1 MSNSK
6 QSHPYH
12 LVEPSPWP
20 LLGSISAL
28 VLAIGA
34 IMFMH
39 KINFGEWVIWYC
51 HFFVILTMFGWWRDV
66 VREAEHEGPSQCICI
81 NWA

>member
-28 VLAIGA
+28 ILAVGA

-39 KINFGEWVIWYC
+39 KINFGEWVFWYGR
-51 HFFVILTMFGWWRDV
+51 FSSNTYYVWMVER
-66 VREAEHEGPSQCICI
+66 RY
-81 NWA
+81 

>member
-12 LVEPSPWP
+12 LVDPSPWP
-20 LLGSISAL
+20 LLGSLSAL
-28 VLAIGA
+28 VLAVGA

-39 KINFGEWVIWYC
+39 KSKF
-51 HFFVILTMFGWWRDV
+51 WRMGFLV
-66 VREAEHEGPSQCICI
+66 LEAFL
-81 NWA
+81 

>member
-12 LVEPSPWP
+12 LVDPSPWP
-20 LLGSISAL
+20 LLGSLSAL
-28 VLAIGA
+28 VLAVGA

-39 KINFGEWVIWYC
+39 KINFGEWVFGLGG
-51 HFFVILTMFGWWRDV
+51 FFCNTYYVWLVER
-66 VREAEHEGPSQCICI
+66 CY
-81 NWA
+81 

>member
-39 KINFGEWVIWYC
+39 KINFGEWI
-51 HFFVILTMFGWWRDV
+51 FGIGGFLVILTMFFFY
-66 VREAEHEGPSQCICI
+66 
-81 NWA
+81 